1 MKNILNNKYL
11 LLLGRIVLAF
21 VFLYAAFF
29 KIASPD
35 EFAQSILNYKLLPLS
50 LVNIFAI
57 TLPWIE
63 FVTAILLL
71 FGISVRE
78 NSVIISSLILI
89 FTIAIGISLIRG
101 LNIDCGC
108 FGTASGS
115 KIGIQKILENIGL
128 LLLGLWLIKKD
139 SVHFSLSYSKT

>member
-35 EFAQSILNYKLLPLS
+35 EFAQLILNYKLLPLS

>member
-1 MKNILNNKYL
+1 MKKILNNKYL

>member
-139 SVHFSLSYSKT
+139 SVHFSLSYSRT